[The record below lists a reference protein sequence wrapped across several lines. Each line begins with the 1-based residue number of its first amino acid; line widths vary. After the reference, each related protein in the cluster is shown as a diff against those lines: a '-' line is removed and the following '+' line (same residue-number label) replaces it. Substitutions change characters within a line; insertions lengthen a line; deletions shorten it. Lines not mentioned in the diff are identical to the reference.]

1 MNNAFSRSELDDVS
15 QKDVLLHD
23 RKCVFSHL
31 HFVTVSRPPR
41 CLAAVHTKACRT
53 AKDRTGTEFVK
64 IGNHYMFFDK
74 SERACNGPLTLVV
87 EPQSDEPVVRLAIS
101 LMKLLLF
108 PAHYLYFPMHCST

>member
-1 MNNAFSRSELDDVS
+1 
-15 QKDVLLHD
+15 
-23 RKCVFSHL
+23 
-31 HFVTVSRPPR
+31 
-41 CLAAVHTKACRT
+41 
-53 AKDRTGTEFVK
+53 
-64 IGNHYMFFDK
+64 MFFDK